1 MVTQQPSLPSRCTL
15 SLPILIPSLIVI
27 GILLLVCSLQ
37 PEAAARFFGAGQGWI
52 AKHFSWFYV
61 LAVGLFLILLLGLAF
76 SEYSFR

>member
-1 MVTQQPSLPSRCTL
+1 MVTQQPSPPRCTL
-15 SLPILIPSLIVI
+15 SLPILIPSLIAI

-37 PEAAARFFGAGQGWI
+37 PEAAARFFGAGQGGI
-52 AKHFSWFYV
+52 AQHFSWFYV